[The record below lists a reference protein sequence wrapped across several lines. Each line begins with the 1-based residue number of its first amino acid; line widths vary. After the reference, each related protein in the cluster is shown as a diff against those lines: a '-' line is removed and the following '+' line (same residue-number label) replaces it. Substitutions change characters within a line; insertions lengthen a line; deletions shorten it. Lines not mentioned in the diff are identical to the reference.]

1 MRHFDNRTL
10 TMLMPMFIVQWKK
23 EKKLEPVSYKSLS
36 KLNLRGDFHKIV
48 LSSQKSNFPVYYASQ
63 SSHPALN
70 SLTHPALT
78 WMSSENFFPNN
89 LATHKYSWTPLDL
102 SLQNTGRGHC
112 FNIYESASR
121 LMCRLSTSSVQQ
133 LLWHFYL
140 FQFVFTSHTVGR
152 SSPRW
157 HASGPNAF
165 F

>member
-10 TMLMPMFIVQWKK
+10 TVLMPMFIVQWKR
-23 EKKLEPVSYKSLS
+23 KKTWASILQIAFEIES
-36 KLNLRGDFHKIV
+36 RGDFHEIV

-102 SLQNTGRGHC
+102 SLQNVGRGHC

-121 LMCRLSTSSVQQ
+121 LMLSTSSVQQ

-140 FQFVFTSHTVGR
+140 FQFVFTSHTVGQ

-157 HASGPNAF
+157 HTSRPNAF

>member
-10 TMLMPMFIVQWKK
+10 TVLKPMFIVQWKR
-23 EKKLEPVSYKSLS
+23 KKLEPVSYKSLL

-102 SLQNTGRGHC
+102 SLQKHW
-112 FNIYESASR
+112 SR
-121 LMCRLSTSSVQQ
+121 S
-133 LLWHFYL
+133 L
-140 FQFVFTSHTVGR
+140 FQYLWVCVKANVSFEYQLSAAAFVTFLLVPIRLH
-152 SSPRW
+152 
-157 HASGPNAF
+157 
-165 F
+165 